1 MSHIMCLWLDLSFPC
16 VVWLDQYVSMFVHVL
31 VAFLHVL
38 CFMPW
43 LDPSFLC
50 VDVKVTCSHA
60 CMMSLAMP
68 CLDLCVLCVNF
79 HAIWLD
85 PCLHMRIM
93 LGFMF
98 FHDYVLSFYTFA
110 CMFLCLE
117 VYIYVSA
124 CLCAWIYVLYTL
136 YATFHVL
143 MRSMSYLYA

>member
-1 MSHIMCLWLDLSFPC
+1 
-16 VVWLDQYVSMFVHVL
+16 
-31 VAFLHVL
+31 
-38 CFMPW
+38 MPW

-68 CLDLCVLCVNF
+68 CLDLCVLCVHF

-85 PCLHMRIM
+85 PCLHMLIM

-143 MRSMSYLYA
+143 VRSMSYLYA